1 MDEKVIFA
9 FFRRLEP
16 QLLSPYQLDDK
27 TYVECHASPEAKVTL
42 VYALDTGLG
51 ISREYKTEP
60 MREEYEGI
68 FVKTF
73 TLFYGETLRYY
84 FRIEEKGETKTTGER
99 VLTMDKV
106 EGNPVSKY
114 QMINRILSAR
124 RLGKEQEVRSGM
136 KQYLRQEQYVK
147 EMFNINK
154 EA

>member
-1 MDEKVIFA
+1 
-9 FFRRLEP
+9 
-16 QLLSPYQLDDK
+16 
-27 TYVECHASPEAKVTL
+27 
-42 VYALDTGLG
+42 
-51 ISREYKTEP
+51 
-60 MREEYEGI
+60 
-68 FVKTF
+68 
-73 TLFYGETLRYY
+73 
-84 FRIEEKGETKTTGER
+84 
-99 VLTMDKV
+99 MDKV

>member
-1 MDEKVIFA
+1 
-9 FFRRLEP
+9 
-16 QLLSPYQLDDK
+16 
-27 TYVECHASPEAKVTL
+27 
-42 VYALDTGLG
+42 
-51 ISREYKTEP
+51 

-84 FRIEEKGETKTTGER
+84 FRIEEKGEAKTTGER

-114 QMINRILSAR
+114 QMINRVLSAR
-124 RLGKEQEVRSGM
+124 RLGKEQEVRSGI

-147 EMFNINK
+147 EMFNIIK